1 MIINEQSK
9 LVGVDHAKKIL
20 EKINQG
26 QNVVILSNHQ
36 TEADP
41 QVISVLL
48 EQNGLAELAEKMIF
62 IAGHKVTNDPIC
74 IPFSMGRNLIC
85 IHSKKHIKNPPEDM
99 QRKQAQNLES
109 MKVSFVLYNLTCS
122 CVLYFGY
129 HVDFHVITSSSLFLF
144 IHCITIHHAHC

>member
-1 MIINEQSK
+1 MSTLYNCIWLLDPILSLLRTSPYSFIINRGNNFIRPLIINEQSK
-9 LVGVDHAKKIL
+9 LVGVDNAKKIL
-20 EKINQG
+20 DQINQG

-48 EQNGLAELAEKMIF
+48 EQNGLGALAEKMIF

-99 QRKQAQNLES
+99 PRKQAQNLES
-109 MKVSFVLYNLTCS
+109 MKVR
-122 CVLYFGY
+122 
-129 HVDFHVITSSSLFLF
+129 IM
-144 IHCITIHHAHC
+144 I

>member
-1 MIINEQSK
+1 VNNSQYDNNINLVLDIYRGNNFIRPLIINEQSK
-9 LVGVDHAKKIL
+9 LVGIDHAKKIL

-109 MKVSFVLYNLTCS
+109 MKVC
-122 CVLYFGY
+122 
-129 HVDFHVITSSSLFLF
+129 
-144 IHCITIHHAHC
+144 